1 MNILSI
7 DVGMKYLGFCLFHVS
22 NGDFSIT
29 KWDTINLCNEEKH
42 ICQGMTKKKGKCNK
56 LAKYCKNG
64 NYYCK
69 THAKNQEFKIPT
81 AELNRKKLSK
91 KKFAVIKILCE
102 KYNIDTK
109 NYKYKKDYLKCI
121 EEELDNSFFDLV
133 QKTDARQI
141 KLIEYGNNLR
151 DKFNVLLKD
160 ININILAIENQI
172 GPLALR
178 MKTLQGM
185 IMQHFIEKKIKDIIE
200 ISPYN
205 KLKKYISN
213 KKTTYAERKKLS
225 IIETRKYISEKN
237 SLNKW
242 IELFEKHSKKDDLA
256 DAFLQGIYYLESTK
270 IINY

>member
-42 ICQGMTKKKGKCNK
+42 ICQGMTKKKGKCDK

-81 AELNRKKLSK
+81 AELNRQKLSK

-121 EEELDNSFFDLV
+121 EEELDNSFFNLV
-133 QKTDARQI
+133 QKTDTRQI

-151 DKFNVLLKD
+151 DKFNILLKD
-160 ININILAIENQI
+160 INIDILAIENQI

-185 IMQHFIEKKIKDIIE
+185 IMQHFIENNITNIVPVNSI
-200 ISPYN
+200 N
-205 KLKKYISN
+205 KLKDFLGD
-213 KKTTYAERKKLS
+213 KKTTYDQRKKES
-225 IIETRKYISEKN
+225 IKITRELINN
-237 SLNKW
+237 STWN
-242 IELFEKHSKKDDLA
+242 EHFEKHKKKDDLA
-256 DAFLQGIYYLESTK
+256 DCYLQAKWYIKNK
-270 IINY
+270 INN